1 MDGYKR
7 MIKSFVLVVSFLLL
21 GTEQASMEPARFV
34 PVEQGNTVIAQF
46 DTQTLAYEK
55 DPYRDELLVNV
66 WLKTTPDNMLDTYQL
81 QHYLF
86 RMTKRQI
93 MLIDQVDYSR
103 SDGVLSRISKDYRPA
118 LWTAP
123 LPEAM
128 EESYYS
134 AVLKYA
140 QAHDKELRAAVQ
152 PKADNK
158 KRKDQLAG
166 LGLFIVATNL

>member
-7 MIKSFVLVVSFLLL
+7 MIKSLVLAMSFLLL
-21 GTEQASMEPARFV
+21 GTAQASMEPVRFAA
-34 PVEQGNTVIAQF
+34 VEQNGAVIAQF

-66 WLKTTPDNMLDTYQL
+66 WLKPTPDNMLDSYQL

-86 RMTKRQI
+86 RMTKREI

-103 SDGVLSRISKDYRPA
+103 SGGVLSRITKDYSPA
-118 LWTAP
+118 LWTVP
-123 LPEAM
+123 LPETV

-158 KRKDQLAG
+158 KRRDQLAG